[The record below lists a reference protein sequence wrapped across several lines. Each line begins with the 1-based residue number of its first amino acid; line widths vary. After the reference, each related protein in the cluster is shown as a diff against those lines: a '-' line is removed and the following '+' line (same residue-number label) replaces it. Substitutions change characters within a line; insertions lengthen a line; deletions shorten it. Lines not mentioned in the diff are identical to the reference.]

1 MRGKG
6 SPDFV
11 SVGKYDQ
18 FQKGREGRWCTS
30 QNPARSSPQYKRVG
44 KGASAGRRWRGGKG
58 IPVQGIIFRTPVAS
72 WQKWPKPFLEA
83 KWLRIDIW
91 GPTYVGRS
99 RPFGDSYVRSS
110 RPTRRFTCQKFPSYS
125 YDQSAPPV
133 GHNVQA
139 ISPSKKRLPDRPL
152 DRSPDPGAGIR
163 AGPAFKPRE
172 RQAQQ
177 VKTKGVHERKIR
189 A

>member
-6 SPDFV
+6 SPDFA

-18 FQKGREGRWCTS
+18 FQRG
-30 QNPARSSPQYKRVG
+30 G
-44 KGASAGRRWRGGKG
+44 KDGGVQVRTPRGLRPSTRGSERGASAGRRWRGGKG
-58 IPVQGIIFRTPVAS
+58 IPVQGIIFRTPVVS

-189 A
+189 T